1 MGKYPDCFPEN
12 FETEILP
19 KGAQKIIG
27 VCIESSS
34 MMMKLTVKIL

>member
-19 KGAQKIIG
+19 FASGFFRHLSLQ
-27 VCIESSS
+27 ESLFCLYVP
-34 MMMKLTVKIL
+34 KL